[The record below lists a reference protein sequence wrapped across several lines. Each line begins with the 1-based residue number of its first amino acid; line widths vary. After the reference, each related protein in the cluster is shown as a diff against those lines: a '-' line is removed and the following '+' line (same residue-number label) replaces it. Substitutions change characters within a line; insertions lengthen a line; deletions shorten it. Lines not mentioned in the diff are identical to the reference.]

1 MKKELEKIIFMEKF
15 LMNTIDCKSTF
26 TLLLTD
32 YVKLNKNWN
41 YKNVTS
47 VFCRII
53 YIDEGEGK
61 LICNHDEYILEPG
74 FIYLIPSFTTCSYV
88 CEHYLSHYYICF
100 LEEFQLGSLFASNRK
115 VFKID
120 AHETDIA
127 SMKRVFK
134 LNPGRG
140 LNNSNNPK
148 TYEIDKVLTT
158 YYNLNNTIPLSAYME
173 TCGLLLQLVS
183 RFLQSSL
190 FLKTEINHI
199 DSKIASAIF
208 FMQNHLGNPIS
219 VSDLAKK
226 ANYHPDHFSR
236 LFLKNTGV
244 RPLDY
249 LKSKRVERSQFL
261 LATTDMTFYEIADE
275 LGFESQA
282 YFSRVFKNLTGFTP
296 GQYKKTIGRRL
307 MI

>member
-1 MKKELEKIIFMEKF
+1 
-15 LMNTIDCKSTF
+15 MNTIDCKSTF
-26 TLLLTD
+26 ALLLTD
-32 YVKLNKNWN
+32 YVKLNKNWD

-47 VFCRII
+47 VFNRII

-61 LICNHDEYILEPG
+61 LICDLEEYVLEPG
-74 FIYLIPSFTTCSYV
+74 FIYFIPSFTTCSYV
-88 CEHYLSHYYICF
+88 CKHYLSHYYICF

-115 VFKID
+115 VFKIH
-120 AHETDIA
+120 AEETDIA
-127 SMKRVFK
+127 SMKKVVK

-140 LNNSNNPK
+140 LNNSNDPK
-148 TYEIDKVLTT
+148 VFEIDKVLTR

-183 RFLQSSL
+183 RFLQSPL
-190 FLKTEINHI
+190 YLKTEVTHI

-208 FMQNHLGNPIS
+208 FMQNHLGSSIS
-219 VSDLAKK
+219 VSELAKS
-226 ANYHPDHFSR
+226 ANCHPDYFSR

-249 LKSKRVERSQFL
+249 LKSKRIERSQFL
-261 LATTDMTFYEIADE
+261 LATTDMTFYEISNE

-282 YFSRVFKNLTGFTP
+282 YFSRVFKSRTGITP
-296 GQYKKTIGRRL
+296 GQYKKTIK
-307 MI
+307 

>member
-1 MKKELEKIIFMEKF
+1 
-15 LMNTIDCKSTF
+15 MNTIDCKSTF

-61 LICNHDEYILEPG
+61 LICDLEEYILAPG
-74 FIYLIPSFTTCSYV
+74 FMYLIPSFTTCSYV
-88 CEHYLSHYYICF
+88 CDHYLSHYYICL

-115 VFKID
+115 VFKIP
-120 AHETDIA
+120 AEETDIA
-127 SMKRVFK
+127 AIKRVFK

-140 LNNSNNPK
+140 LHNSNNPK
-148 TYEIDKVLTT
+148 VYEIDKVLTT
-158 YYNLNNTIPLSAYME
+158 YYNLNNKIPLFAYME
-173 TCGLLLQLVS
+173 TCGLLLQLVA
-183 RFLQSSL
+183 RFLQSPL
-190 FLKTEINHI
+190 FLDSEVTHI

-208 FMQNHLGNPIS
+208 FMQNHLSSSIS
-219 VSDLAKK
+219 VSELAKE

-236 LFLKNTGV
+236 LFLKNIGV

-249 LKSKRVERSQFL
+249 LKSKRIERSQFL
-261 LATTDMTFYEIADE
+261 LATTDMTFYQIANE

-282 YFSRVFKNLTGFTP
+282 YFSRVFKSLTGFTP
-296 GQYKKTIGRRL
+296 GQYKKSIVRRL
-307 MI
+307 II